1 MKINNNFNKSIQL
14 DNTSAYYEV
23 LDYIDPELAGIL
35 SKLPRNIIE
44 RVEEI
49 RLRNGKPLMICLG
62 NKDYFVSKNGT
73 AVLEPINCI
82 YITYKHVL
90 KTFQLISN
98 YSIYSIE
105 EELKHGFVTVKGGHR
120 VGVTGKAVYG
130 TIGIET
136 IRDVSSLN
144 IRIAKEIIGVSNNII
159 RYIIKKPNTIHNTLL
174 VSPPQCGKTT
184 LLRDIIRNI
193 SNGIDAFKFNGIKVG
208 VVDERS
214 ELGGT
219 YNGCPQN
226 DVGIRTDI
234 IDSCHKHEG
243 IMLLLRSMSPNVIA
257 TDEIGDEK
265 DIKAIHEA
273 IKAGVKII
281 STVHGYGINDILSKP
296 NLRDIITGKV
306 FERIVLID
314 NTNGVGTIQDIVD
327 GVSFKSVI
335 KDAGKEEAICF

>member
-1 MKINNNFNKSIQL
+1 MAMQNNNNFNKL
-14 DNTSAYYEV
+14 AYYDKTNAYYEV
-23 LDYIDPELAGIL
+23 LNYIDPELTNIL
-35 SKLPRNIIE
+35 SKLSRNEIE
-44 RVEEI
+44 KVEEI
-49 RLRNGKPLMICLG
+49 RLRNGKPLMLCLD
-62 NKDYFVSKNGT
+62 NSDYYVSTNGT
-73 AVLEPINCI
+73 LALEPINCVN
-82 YITYKHVL
+82 ITYKHIL
-90 KTFQLISN
+90 KTFQLISS

-105 EELKHGFVTVKGGHR
+105 EELKNGFVTVRGGHR

-130 TIGIET
+130 INGLET
-136 IRDVSSLN
+136 MRDISSLN

-159 RYIIKKPNTIHNTLL
+159 KYIIKKPNTIYNTLL

-193 SNGIDAFKFNGIKVG
+193 SNGVSSCNFHGIKVG

-219 YNGCPQN
+219 YKGCPQN

-234 IDSCHKHEG
+234 IDSCRKHEG

-273 IKAGVKII
+273 MRAGVKII
-281 STVHGYGINDILSKP
+281 STVHGDGINDILSKP
-296 NLRDIITGKV
+296 KLRDVITEKV
-306 FERIVLID
+306 FERIILID

-327 GVSFKSVI
+327 GISFKSVI
-335 KDAGKEEAICF
+335 R

>member
-1 MKINNNFNKSIQL
+1 MQNNNNFNKL
-14 DNTSAYYEV
+14 VHPDMTNAYYEV
-23 LDYIDPELAGIL
+23 LNYVDPELTNIL
-35 SKLPRNIIE
+35 SKLSRNKVE
-44 RVEEI
+44 KVEEI
-49 RLRNGKPLMICLG
+49 RLRNGKPLMLFLD
-62 NKDYFVSKNGT
+62 NSDYFVSTNGT
-73 AVLEPINCI
+73 LTFEPINCVD
-82 YITYKHVL
+82 ITYKHIL
-90 KTFQLISN
+90 KTFQLISS

-105 EELKHGFVTVKGGHR
+105 EELKNGFVTVRGGHR

-130 TIGIET
+130 INGLET
-136 IRDVSSLN
+136 MRDISSLN
-144 IRIAKEIIGVSNNII
+144 IRIAKEIIGVSNRII
-159 RYIIKKPNTIHNTLL
+159 KYIIKKPNTIYNTLL

-193 SNGIDAFKFNGIKVG
+193 SNGVDSCNFHGIKVG

-219 YNGCPQN
+219 YKGCPQN

-234 IDSCHKHEG
+234 IDSCRKHEG

-273 IKAGVKII
+273 MKAGVKII
-281 STVHGYGINDILSKP
+281 STVHGDGINDILSKP
-296 NLRDIITGKV
+296 KLRDVITEKV

-327 GVSFKSVI
+327 GISFKSVI
-335 KDAGKEEAICF
+335 R

>member
-1 MKINNNFNKSIQL
+1 MQTYNNFTKSVQH
-14 DNTSAYYEV
+14 DKSNAYYEV
-23 LDYIDPELAGIL
+23 LNFLDLELANIL
-35 SKLPRNIIE
+35 SKLSKSIVE
-44 RVEEI
+44 KVEEI
-49 RLRNGKPLMICLG
+49 RLRNGKPLMVSLG
-62 NKDYFVSKNGT
+62 NKDYFISNKGT
-73 AVLEPINCI
+73 LVLEPISCI
-82 YITYKHVL
+82 NVTYKHIS

-105 EELKHGFVTVKGGHR
+105 EEIKNGFITVSGGHR
-120 VGVTGKAVYG
+120 VGITGKAVYG
-130 TIGIET
+130 GSYLET
-136 IRDVSSLN
+136 IRDISSLN

-159 RYIIKKPNTIHNTLL
+159 RYIIKKPNTIYNTLL

-193 SNGIDAFKFNGIKVG
+193 SNGIADYNFFGIKVG

-219 YNGCPQN
+219 YKGYPQN
-226 DVGIRTDI
+226 DLGVRTDI
-234 IDSCHKHEG
+234 IDSCRKDEG

-281 STVHGYGINDILSKP
+281 STVHGDGINDILSKP
-296 NLRDIITGKV
+296 KLRDVITEKV
-306 FERIVLID
+306 FERIILID

-327 GVSFKSVI
+327 GISFKSI
-335 KDAGKEEAICF
+335 LR

>member
-1 MKINNNFNKSIQL
+1 MRVNNNFSKSVQF
-14 DNTSAYYEV
+14 DKTNAYNEV
-23 LDYIDPELAGIL
+23 LDYIDPELTNVL

-44 RVEEI
+44 KVEEI
-49 RLRNGKPLMICLG
+49 RLRNGKPLMISLG
-62 NKDYFVSKNGT
+62 SGDYFVSKNGT
-73 AVLEPINCI
+73 SVLEPTNCI
-82 YITYKHVL
+82 HVTNKHVL

-105 EELKHGFVTVKGGHR
+105 EELKYGFVTVRGGHR

-130 TIGIET
+130 TKGLET
-136 IRDVSSLN
+136 IRDISSLN
-144 IRIAKEIIGVSNNII
+144 IRIAKQMIGVSNNII
-159 RYIIKKPNTIHNTLL
+159 RFIIKKPNTVYNTLL

-193 SNGIDAFKFNGIKVG
+193 SNGIDAYNFHGIKVG

-214 ELGGT
+214 EIGGT

-226 DVGIRTDI
+226 DVGVRTDI

-257 TDEIGDEK
+257 TDEIGDER

-273 IKAGVKII
+273 IKAGVRII
-281 STVHGYGINDILSKP
+281 STVHGDGVEDILNKP
-296 NLRDIITGKV
+296 KLRDIITEKV
-306 FERIVLID
+306 FERIILID
-314 NTNGVGTIQDIVD
+314 NTHGVGTIKDIVD
-327 GVSFKSVI
+327 GVNFKSVMS
-335 KDAGKEEAICF
+335 